1 MNTMYDKVEF
11 FKSYFSRA
19 TEKRILIQSL
29 DVRLNQLE
37 TNASILDLGCN
48 DGTLVR
54 TIVQQYQNR
63 IPDKLTL
70 VGVDPSATAIEK
82 FLAHDVAS
90 NYSVQAFNGTAEDYF
105 ASHSHFFDWIFAS
118 QCLYWSPDLQDI
130 ISAIHR
136 NSDSALI
143 VLRDKKGIFEIQSY
157 FKDVLGNKAEH
168 LYSADD
174 IEMALKAQN
183 IPFNKEY
190 HQTYIELPH
199 QDEQEYDWLIA
210 FFLQLDDEELSP
222 ALGVKVKEFIAQ
234 KAKANRLQHDVVF
247 FWLGKA
253 VH

>member
-1 MNTMYDKVEF
+1 MNAMYDKVEF

-19 TEKRILIQSL
+19 TEKKILIQSL
-29 DVRLNQLE
+29 DVRLTQL
-37 TNASILDLGCN
+37 NANARILDLGCN
-48 DGTLVR
+48 DGMLIK

-63 IPDKLTL
+63 ITDKLTV
-70 VGVDPSATAIEK
+70 VGVDPSEAAIEK
-82 FLAHDVAS
+82 FLVHNVTS
-90 NYSVQAFNGTAEDYF
+90 NYSVNAFIGTAEDYF
-105 ASHSHFFDWIFAS
+105 EKHHYLFDWIFAS
-118 QCLYWSPDLQDI
+118 QCLYWSPDLQYI
-130 ISAIHR
+130 INEIHS

-157 FKDVLGNKAEH
+157 FKDVLGNKAEQM
-168 LYSADD
+168 YSADD

-210 FFLQLDDEELSP
+210 FFLQLDEELSP
-222 ALGVKVKEFIAQ
+222 ALGSKVKEFIA
-234 KAKANRLQHDVVF
+234 KNAKANRLQHDVVF

-253 VH
+253 MN